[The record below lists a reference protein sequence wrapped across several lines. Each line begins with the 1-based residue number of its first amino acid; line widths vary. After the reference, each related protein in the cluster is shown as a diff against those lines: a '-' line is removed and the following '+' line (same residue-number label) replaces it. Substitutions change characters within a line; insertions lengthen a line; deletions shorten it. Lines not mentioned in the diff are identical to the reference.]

1 MALLSAW
8 GFKGRSRKTQ
18 QAINNIYHKE
28 KVENTEEVADETFSN
43 RKGNI
48 EDY

>member
-18 QAINNIYHKE
+18 QAIKE
-28 KVENTEEVADETFSN
+28 KVENTEEVENETFSN
-43 RKGNI
+43 RKRNI